1 MRCAAALPLDKYP
14 LGVYSGRRQNKGV
27 TRMSENC
34 CCEKTKERSPEE
46 YKSLVNRLNRIEG
59 QIRGIRG
66 MLDKNAY
73 CPDILAQVAA
83 ANAALNAFSKE
94 LLSNHIRSCVVNDVR
109 AGNDEVI
116 DELLV
121 TLQKLMK

>member
-1 MRCAAALPLDKYP
+1 M
-14 LGVYSGRRQNKGV
+14 
-27 TRMSENC
+27 ENEC
-34 CCEKTKERSPEE
+34 CCTGRTKERSPEE
-46 YKSLVNRLNRIEG
+46 YKSLANRLSRIEG

-83 ANAALNAFSKE
+83 ANAALNAFSRE

-116 DELLV
+116 DELLA